1 MAADATLAVRRRVPS
16 AAHRV
21 SGPAIDGVLLGTLLA
36 LLGIGL
42 VMVASTSF
50 TVLGAGSEGWSD
62 FLHQFCYALLG
73 LVAAAALYSTPLDLF
88 ERLRYVVLGL
98 ALLLLVAVLIPGVGH
113 SINGSARWLSL
124 GPFTLQASEPARVL
138 VLIYVAGYA
147 VEHRDALTR
156 SFLGLIRPV
165 AVVGLAGLL
174 LIAEPDFGGTIVLF
188 ITAIGVLF
196 FAGARKRD
204 TAILVLIFGGA
215 AIVLAVSS
223 PYRLERLTAF
233 VNPWIVA
240 QGSGFQLTQA
250 LIAVGHGGIFGVGLG
265 QSIEKLAW
273 LPEAQSDFLFSVLAE
288 ELGLIGVFSVI
299 ALYLVFTL
307 RTLKV
312 ARRALVANLPF
323 AANLAFAI
331 GLLLGVQAFVN
342 IGVNLGVLPTKG
354 LTLPFMSAGGSSL
367 VVDLAACGLLLRA
380 VREIGLTTARG
391 ASR

>member
-1 MAADATLAVRRRVPS
+1 MSSDTAIAAPRRRLAPAVS
-16 AAHRV
+16 RV
-21 SGPAIDGVLLGTLLA
+21 EGQVDGVLLGTLLA

-42 VMVASTSF
+42 IMVASTSL
-50 TVLGAGSEGWSD
+50 TVLGGGWHD
-62 FLHQFCYALLG
+62 WLHQLSFAVLG
-73 LVAAAALYSTPLDLF
+73 GVAAVVLYNTPLELF
-88 ERLRYVVLGL
+88 ERLRYVALGL
-98 ALLLLVAVLIPGVGH
+98 ALLLLAAVLVPGVGH
-113 SINGSARWLSL
+113 SINGSARWLGL

-138 VLIYVAGYA
+138 VLVYVAGYA
-147 VEHRDALTR
+147 VQHQESLSR

-165 AVVGLAGLL
+165 AMVALVGLM

-204 TAILVLIFGGA
+204 TLILGLLFGGA
-215 AIVLAVSS
+215 AIALAVSS

-233 VNPWIVA
+233 VNPWASA

-250 LIAVGHGGIFGVGLG
+250 LIAVGHGGVFGVGLG
-265 QSIEKLAW
+265 QSVEKLAW

-288 ELGLIGVFSVI
+288 ELGLVGVFSVI
-299 ALYLVFTL
+299 LLYLVFTL
-307 RTLKV
+307 RTLKI
-312 ARRALVANLPF
+312 ARRALAANLPF

-367 VVDLAACGLLLRA
+367 IVDLAACGLLLRA
-380 VREIGLTTARG
+380 VREVALSTARG

>member
-1 MAADATLAVRRRVPS
+1 MTAETALLARRR
-16 AAHRV
+16 AA
-21 SGPAIDGVLLGTLLA
+21 PAYRAPRPATDGVLIGTA
-36 LLGIGL
+36 FTLLGIGL
-42 VMVASTSF
+42 VMVASTSL
-50 TVLGAGSEGWSD
+50 TVLGAGSAGWGD
-62 FLHQFCYALLG
+62 FLHQFVYALLG
-73 LVAAAALYSTPLDLF
+73 LAAAAVLYTTPLELF

-98 ALLLLVAVLIPGVGH
+98 ALLLLLAVLIPGVGH
-113 SINGSARWLSL
+113 SINGSARWLAF

-138 VLIYVAGYA
+138 VLMYVAGYA
-147 VEHRDALTR
+147 VQHHEALSH

-165 AVVGLAGLL
+165 AVVGLVGVLL
-174 LIAEPDFGGTIVLF
+174 VAEPDFGGTIVLF
-188 ITAIGVLF
+188 VTVIGVLF

-204 TAILVLIFGGA
+204 TAILTLIFGGA
-215 AIVLAVSS
+215 AIALAVSS

-233 VNPWIVA
+233 VNPWATA

-299 ALYLVFTL
+299 MLYLVFIL
-307 RTLKV
+307 RTLKI
-312 ARRALVANLPF
+312 ARRALTANLPF

-380 VREIGLTTARG
+380 VREIGRATARG